1 MERDRKMVTFRR
13 SIFESGPMKVLYR
26 AAEISVLIARVL
38 TAMLY
43 AAIAIL
49 LFVLAL
55 WLALP
60 IGQSW
65 LLSAIAALVGLIGFA
80 ILVKASE
87 IFLTT
92 RSPERNIGFD
102 SGNSLRAER
111 EKGRSARSGPM
122 S

>member
-13 SIFESGPMKVLYR
+13 STFESGPMKVLYR
-26 AAEISVLIARVL
+26 AAETSILIARVL

-43 AAIAIL
+43 AAMAIL
-49 LFVLAL
+49 LFVFAL

-65 LLSAIAALVGLIGFA
+65 LLSAIAALVGLVGYA
-80 ILVKASE
+80 MLVRSSE

-92 RSPERNIGFD
+92 RSPERKIGFD
-102 SGNSLRAER
+102 GGNSMRAER